1 MSVPDQVRRPLA
13 AWWGILTR
21 QSRPVAEAAADRW
34 RVLVMAGLLGLAL
47 VLTAA
52 LSPISVNL
60 GGRQQIVSRNLTAG
74 AAAERLGYPLQ
85 GHLVSVTGEILREGG
100 GQPARLWRNGEP
112 CGPEVRL
119 RRGDRLAVL
128 PGGDVSEPCRE
139 TVTVLK
145 SPPSAALSL
154 AEPAVQGTRRVRRGL
169 TSGAVAVQVAWAVPT
184 VPLRA
189 ATASR
194 GPRLAL
200 TFDDGPWPDT
210 TAALLKILRQHDSRA
225 TFFVLASQA
234 AGRPDIIKA
243 TVAQGSEIGIHSW
256 RHANYTRLS
265 AAAVQADLSRCE
277 AVLRPLVGQPV
288 RWVRPPYG
296 ATNRT
301 VNQVISQAGYRL
313 AMWTID
319 TSDWRRPGANA
330 IASHLLSRA
339 HDGAVVLCHDG
350 GGDRRGTVAA
360 MARAVPELR
369 RRGYQ
374 LVTLSELKGLRPL
387 PAGGAI
393 VTAAGH
399 RYEIKQSVAGLQV
412 QIDGVALELPEPPV
426 EVNSQLMLPVKPTLE
441 RLGVTYRW
449 DQATQALT
457 VESVEGQVI
466 LRVNEA
472 SLESE
477 GGLRQP
483 LDLPLLLYHNR
494 AVLPLPM
501 ILRLTGA
508 TAEYDTAGKTLNL
521 ITPFATL
528 RTGQLAPLHIPK
540 WLPDEHWSV
549 TLAHRL

>member
-1 MSVPDQVRRPLA
+1 
-13 AWWGILTR
+13 
-21 QSRPVAEAAADRW
+21 
-34 RVLVMAGLLGLAL
+34 MAGLLGLAI
-47 VLTAA
+47 VLTAMLA
-52 LSPISVNL
+52 PISVNL
-60 GGRQQIVSRNLTAG
+60 GGGAQIIPRNLTAG
-74 AAAERLGYPLQ
+74 EAAQRMGYPLQ

-100 GQPARLWRNGEP
+100 GQPARLWRNGES
-112 CGPEVRL
+112 CSPEVRL

-128 PGGDVSEPCRE
+128 PGGEVTEPCRE

-145 SPPSAALSL
+145 SPPTAAQSL

-169 TSGAVAVQVAWAVPT
+169 ISGAVAVQVAWAVPT

-189 ATASR
+189 ATTSR

-234 AGRPDIIKA
+234 AGRPELIRA

-265 AAAVQADLSRCE
+265 AAAVRADLSRCE

-301 VNQVISQAGYRL
+301 VNQAIAEAGYRL
-313 AMWTID
+313 AMWTVD
-319 TSDWRRPGANA
+319 TSDWRRPGANT

-339 HDGAVVLCHDG
+339 HNGAVVLCHDG
-350 GGDRRGTVAA
+350 GGDRSGTVAA
-360 MARAVPELR
+360 IARAVPELR

-412 QIDGVALELPEPPV
+412 QIDGLSLELPEPPI
-426 EVNSQLMLPVKPTLE
+426 EVNSQLMLPVKPTLD

-449 DQATQALT
+449 DQPTQALT

-477 GGLRQP
+477 GGVRLP

-494 AVLPLPM
+494 AVLPLPV

-508 TAEYDTAGKTLNL
+508 TAEYDTTGKTLNL

-528 RTGQLAPLHIPK
+528 RTGHLAPLPTPPWHP
-540 WLPDEHWSV
+540 EESWSV
-549 TLAHRL
+549 TLARRL